1 MDKLRLLEDRLKEKV
16 DVKAFEE
23 LEGKVQ
29 KLQESINHRVEEL
42 KERIVENETKVEH
55 SGVNDDKGNSGG
67 SDSEE
72 QNEIGTR
79 RNNMIIYRAQDIDS
93 ESAED
98 RESGDALF
106 VHELCNDLLQFPL
119 QSGDIERMFRLGRRE
134 EGRERPLLVRFSSE
148 EREKSIMSRVKELK
162 MARRDSGELA

>member
-16 DVKAFEE
+16 DVKTFEE

-29 KLQESINHRVEEL
+29 KLQESINHRVEDL

-106 VHELCNDLLQFPL
+106 VHELCIPVATFA
-119 QSGDIERMFRLGRRE
+119 GRSHLR
-134 EGRERPLLVRFSSE
+134 SA
-148 EREKSIMSRVKELK
+148 VKECLVTIYCIGP
-162 MARRDSGELA
+162 RTVDSEGSHTLAQLYGTHCH